1 MSIDNPAAPLRAVC
15 VFDPAIDFELTPLRI
30 YGETRAAELV
40 AIVPGAH
47 ARWTTLRPLSVAEFM
62 TADSMPSA
70 PAKLLGAFRLACT
83 EVENFTAPGESLFPT
98 KSHRSPDGSER
109 KVWSDADL
117 QRLADA
123 PGLGLAFIYE
133 MGGVAYERALQ
144 GNALSGSVYFT
155 LPPSSEL
162 VLMRIERLHAARTQK
177 TDGTRSNEGSA
188 RS

>member
-1 MSIDNPAAPLRAVC
+1 MSADNPARPLRAVC
-15 VFDPAIDFELTPLRI
+15 VFDPAIDFDETPLRV

-40 AIVPGAH
+40 TLRAGAH
-47 ARWTTLRPLSVAEFM
+47 ARWATLRPLDTAEFI
-62 TADSMPSA
+62 TADAAPSA
-70 PAKLLGAFRLACT
+70 GAKLLGAFRLACT
-83 EVENFTAPGESLFPT
+83 EIENVVEPGISLFPT

-109 KVWSDADL
+109 KVCSDSDL
-117 QRLADA
+117 QRVADT

-133 MGGVAYERALQ
+133 MGGIAYERALQ
-144 GNALSGSVYFT
+144 GNALSGSVFFT

-162 VLMRIERLHAARTQK
+162 VLMRIERQHAARAQT